1 MNKKLLF
8 AAMSLAALTACTT
21 DDFESQQTAAEG
33 VGSIQFEVINDNDAE
48 TRASMSGNKV
58 VFSAS
63 DGDLFTLYHG
73 GAIAA
78 NPAPL
83 TAYENATYTAK
94 SVEGSPAT
102 LTTPSMIK
110 QGYAIMTW
118 PADTTFRA
126 NGGLSI
132 VIPQDQTEDIQYEI
146 PYVSDVI
153 DIQAYAA
160 YTETAPAT
168 AYNTAGKDRKYSVYM
183 RPMASQL
190 NLKADYNGTDET
202 LATLEAGDDGIYPIE
217 VTSVELLTTPGGG
230 TTDFTTEIPL
240 SFKTVATYAP
250 AIETAVDI
258 QAHWNAAD
266 ANNAWSHV
274 TCFDVANITA
284 AEDKLTT
291 TYLDGNASSK
301 FLILPQSAIPVTGVA
316 DAGVV
321 VNTIYGKVVI
331 ADPDNGNPHD
341 TKYSTA
347 EYQNA
352 WYRYLPNAD
361 KITVATNDENVSEAA
376 GADGLCKTVA
386 KNLSLGM
393 RQTINFMST
402 YEAKSSLPTVQTEPI
417 GVALTRY
424 VNVNLSHLDMS
435 DLHIKTDKQLR
446 DAVRVWKQ
454 MNLPAVT
461 VWLDGGQEGDAA
473 GEFTISQKTIKK
485 INELNNGTLNFR
497 VKPCQVAGEVCNTI
511 VITGSADEQELQD
524 IAFIIDSNEDG
535 TGVQAD
541 VALADEGTSKPWK
554 WVGTLKVTDDGVN
567 RIINRGTMQ
576 NAANATLATYEH
588 GVGAPQNNIPLH
600 NDGTWNITARKL
612 FVQFTVTN
620 NKTVN
625 ISKGA
630 EYREDGAGHIFYNY
644 ATNKPLRFGGDDDAI
659 GLVNN
664 KGVFASVNS
673 GRIYNYA
680 LIKHDDKDAK
690 TYITRNQVAGSAF
703 SNAFSGANKM
713 GTILLPFDN
722 KDEDNIS
729 ISATAPIAE
738 GLVSVVVTADN
749 APASKA
755 LDASVVG
762 TFVNS
767 IIVNGGIEKI
777 SDIAAQIEYVEIAQ
791 PGTEIAW
798 EVTGTPTYTG
808 LMVLSD
814 VNIKLGTTVNV
825 TGATYLDANAT
836 MYVGGTFNN
845 AGWAGYYGNTGA
857 NVATQYVTY

>member
-8 AAMSLAALTACTT
+8 AALSLAALTACTS
-21 DDFESQQTAAEG
+21 DDFESQQNVAQE
-33 VGSIQFEVINDNDAE
+33 VSPIQFELINDNDAE

-58 VFSAS
+58 VFSAA
-63 DGDLFTLYHG
+63 DKDLFTLYHG
-73 GAIAA
+73 GTVAGT
-78 NPAPL
+78 APFYL
-83 TAYENATYTAK
+83 SGFENATYKAEKTDD
-94 SVEGSPAT
+94 SPAA

-126 NGGLSI
+126 NGNLSI
-132 VIPQDQTEDIQYEI
+132 VIPQNQTDKIQNEI
-146 PYVSDVI
+146 PYVSDLI
-153 DIQAYAA
+153 DIKAYAA

-190 NLKADYNGTDET
+190 NLKADYAGTDAT
-202 LATLEAGDDGIYPIE
+202 LATLEAGDDGINPIS

-230 TTDFTTEIPL
+230 GSDNFTTEIPL
-240 SFKTVATYAP
+240 VFAAQTLPVAR
-250 AIETAVDI
+250 
-258 QAHWNAAD
+258 WNAAD

-274 TCFDVANITA
+274 TGFHTTA
-284 AEDKLTT
+284 TTSVDKLTT
-291 TYLDGNASSK
+291 KCLTGNNGAK
-301 FLILPQSAIPVTGVA
+301 FLILPQGAIATGV
-316 DAGVV
+316 DDGGVV
-321 VNTIYGKVVI
+321 VNTTYGKVVI
-331 ADPDNGNPHD
+331 ADPATPNPHG
-341 TKYSTA
+341 TKYTAA
-347 EYQNA
+347 EYAKA
-352 WYRYLPNAD
+352 WYRYVGTRV
-361 KITVATNDENVSEAA
+361 TVATTEENVSATVAEASGDNA
-376 GADGLCKTVA
+376 GKYKTVA
-386 KNLSLGM
+386 VNPAMGM
-393 RQTINFMST
+393 QQTINYMSNYT
-402 YEAKSSLPTVQTEPI
+402 APASLPVVQGEPI

-424 VNVNLSHLDMS
+424 VVVNLEKLDMS
-435 DLHIKTDKQLR
+435 DLHVKSDKQLR
-446 DAVRVWKQ
+446 DVVRVWKQ

-461 VWLDGGQEGDAA
+461 VWLDGGQEGDVA

-497 VKPCQVAGEVCNTI
+497 VKPCQTVGEVCNTI

-541 VALADEGTSKPWK
+541 VALADEGTAKPWK
-554 WVGTLKVTDDGVN
+554 WVGTLKVTDNGVN

-588 GVGAPQNNIPLH
+588 GVAAPQNNIPLH
-600 NDGTWNITARKL
+600 NNGTWNITAGKL

-620 NKTVN
+620 NKIVN

-644 ATNKPLRFGGDDDAI
+644 ATNKPLRFGGDDNAI
-659 GLVNN
+659 GVVNN
-664 KGVFASVNS
+664 KGVFASVNN

-690 TYITRNQVAGSAF
+690 TYITRNQISGSNFANVFAG
-703 SNAFSGANKM
+703 GNKM

-738 GLVSVVVTADN
+738 GFVSVVVTADN

-798 EVTGTPTYTG
+798 EVTGAPTYKG

-845 AGWAGYYGNTGA
+845 NGWAGYYGNTSA